1 MKKTITHSN
10 GNQTTYQITESG
22 TAYHEDT
29 PQEVIKVLERLRWD
43 GTRVKFN
50 FGDIKTGKDWNEEND
65 TTGTLGRSSGNIK
78 IPLLIKS
85 IRSHGGGALLDN
97 CILKITETKTG
108 RTLYKAANYQP
119 SNFRIEPSD
128 MAGYSHNLLIDGTLY
143 SRHKT
148 ERSAKMLLNKLS
160 K

>member
-1 MKKTITHSN
+1 MKKTITHGN
-10 GNQTTYQITESG
+10 GNQTTYQITDSG

-29 PQEVIKVLERLRWD
+29 PKEVVSILERIRENR
-43 GTRVKFN
+43 TRVKFN
-50 FGDIKTGKDWNEEND
+50 FGDIKTGRDWNEEND
-65 TTGTLGRSSGNIK
+65 TTGTVGRSSGNIK
-78 IPLLIKS
+78 IPLLIKTS
-85 IRSHGGGALLDN
+85 RSYGGGALLDH

-108 RTLYKAANYQP
+108 RTLYKAANYMQ

-128 MAGYSHNLLIDGTLY
+128 MQGYSHNLIIDGELY

-148 ERSAKMLLNKLS
+148 ERGAKILFNKLS